1 MNTHLQLIRDS
12 IFAPRAA
19 VDLARQHPNPYQLG
33 WLFVGIAAVWAIIC
47 DLAMRNIVR
56 PLITS
61 GQELAAVKPAWFDTT
76 IGSGAFAILSYVL
89 TFVLLRGFWRR
100 MSDHGVSQQS
110 VDAAIVVA
118 YACAVALLF
127 PQYVLMA
134 LTENAGIL
142 PILIGWSLPIVIGMA
157 LYTVY
162 FSYALSM
169 SKVRSFWLNVLSVA
183 MLITVSLVLV
193 VVGFVIYVVLFGIPQ
208 DFVGS
213 S

>member
-1 MNTHLQLIRDS
+1 MNTYLQLIRDS

-19 VDLARQHPNPYQLG
+19 VDLARNHPNPYQLG
-33 WLFVGIAAVWAIIC
+33 WIFVGITAVWAVIC
-47 DLAMRNIVR
+47 DATMRNFVR
-56 PLITS
+56 PLITA
-61 GQELAAVKPAWFDTT
+61 GQELAAVKLAWYDTT
-76 IGSGAFAILSYVL
+76 FGSGALGVLSYVL
-89 TFVLLRGFWRR
+89 TFILLRGFWRR

-127 PQYVLMA
+127 PQYALMA

-162 FSYALSM
+162 FSYALNM